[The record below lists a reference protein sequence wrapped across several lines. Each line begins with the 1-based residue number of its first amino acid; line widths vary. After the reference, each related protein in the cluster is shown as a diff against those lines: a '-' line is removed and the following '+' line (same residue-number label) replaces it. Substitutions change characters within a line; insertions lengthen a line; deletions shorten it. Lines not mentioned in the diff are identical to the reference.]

1 MSHPEPLSQWVET
14 VSSAFPKLSRPQAKV
29 LAYWSYGMVLA
40 KSCGITLVCAA
51 LSLQM
56 GSSEKSLLQRLREW
70 CYGTDDKKGHK
81 RRELDVSTCFAPLV
95 QWILSLWPADQPRLA
110 LALDATT
117 LKKRFTVLVIS
128 VVYRGCAIPVAW
140 KVVGAEQK
148 GAWQP
153 YWLDLLKHLAG
164 CVPEHW
170 TVIVMSDRGLYAPWL
185 YAKIVSLGWHP
196 FMRINK
202 QGHFRPQGEGKFRSL
217 ASAVP
222 TSGSAW
228 CGKVDCFS
236 QETSRLQCTLLARW
250 DEGYEEVWLIVTD
263 LAPAQATAV
272 WYGMRSWIEGGFK
285 DTKRGGWHWHQTKMT
300 DPERAERLWLA
311 IAVAT
316 LWAVSVGG
324 EADANLP
331 VSSLV
336 TLPETHV
343 ARRKATKRSRPRM
356 LSCFARGI
364 VTIVGMLIRGD
375 GLLLGRFVPE
385 PWPTMPSVP
394 KKKNTKTKLMRLRR
408 RLDEKPTS
416 TLGDKSLHD

>member
-1 MSHPEPLSQWVET
+1 MTPI
-14 VSSAFPKLSRPQAKV
+14 
-29 LAYWSYGMVLA
+29 LAW
-40 KSCGITLVCAA
+40 
-51 LSLQM
+51 
-56 GSSEKSLLQRLREW
+56 
-70 CYGTDDKKGHK
+70 
-81 RRELDVSTCFAPLV
+81 
-95 QWILSLWPADQPRLA
+95 WPADQPRLA

-148 GAWQP
+148 GTWKP
-153 YWLDLLKHLAG
+153 HWLKLLEKLAG
-164 CVPEHW
+164 SVPEHW

-196 FMRINK
+196 FTRINK
-202 QGHFRPQGEGKFRSL
+202 QGNFRPQGEARFRSL
-217 ASAVP
+217 ATAAPSVG
-222 TSGSAW
+222 SGW

-236 QETSRLQCTLLARW
+236 GEVSRLQCTLLARW
-250 DEGYEEVWLIVTD
+250 DEGYEEVWVIVTD
-263 LAPAQATAV
+263 LAPAQAAAV

-285 DTKRGGWHWHQTKMT
+285 DTKRGGWGWHQTKMV

-331 VSSLV
+331 VSSLEA
-336 TLPETHV
+336 LPQTHV
-343 ARRKATKRSRPRM
+343 ARRTATKRSRPRM

-364 VTIVGMLIRGD
+364 VTIIGRLIRGD
-375 GLLLGRFVPE
+375 GLVLGRFIPE
-385 PWPTMPSVP
+385 PWPTMPTVP
-394 KKKNTKTKLMRLRR
+394 KKKNTKTNAHVAQ
-408 RLDEKPTS
+408 EAA
-416 TLGDKSLHD
+416 

>member
-1 MSHPEPLSQWVET
+1 MSHPESLSQWIET
-14 VSSAFPKLSRPQAKV
+14 VSTAFAQLSRPQAKV
-29 LAYWSYGMVLA
+29 LAYWSFGMVLA

-51 LSLQM
+51 LALQL
-56 GSSEKSLLQRLREW
+56 GCSEASLLQRLREW
-70 CYGTDDKKGHK
+70 CYGAKDKKGDK
-81 RRELDVSTCFAPLV
+81 RRELDVSTCFAPLLR
-95 QWILSLWPADQPRLA
+95 WILAWWPADQPRLA

-148 GAWQP
+148 GAWEP
-153 YWLDLLKHLAG
+153 HWMKLLTKLAG
-164 CVPEHW
+164 SVPQHW

-202 QGHFRPQGEGKFRSL
+202 QGHFRPKGEGKFRSL
-217 ASAVP
+217 ATAAPSV
-222 TSGSAW
+222 GSAW
-228 CGKVDCFS
+228 CGRVDCFS

-250 DEGYEEVWLIVTD
+250 DEGYAEVWLLVTD

-285 DTKRGGWHWHQTKMT
+285 DTKRGGWGWHQTKMV
-300 DPERAERLWLA
+300 DPQRAERLWLA

-324 EADANLP
+324 EVDANLP
-331 VSSLV
+331 VSSLEA
-336 TLPETHV
+336 LPQTHV
-343 ARRKATKRSRPRM
+343 ARRKAMRRSRPRM

-364 VTIVGMLIRGD
+364 VTIVGKLIRGD
-375 GLLLGRFVPE
+375 GLVLGRFVPE
-385 PWPTMPSVP
+385 PWPTRLPVR
-394 KKKNTKTKLMRLRR
+394 KKKNTKTKAHAAQ
-408 RLDEKPTS
+408 EAA
-416 TLGDKSLHD
+416 